1 MIESISS
8 FIIKLFED
16 FSLKRLAAA
25 LLGLILLAA
34 AVLIYE
40 RYTSNFELNRIQK
53 TSEILAVL
61 QDVKN
66 EKNSSNGA
74 EMQAI
79 KSKLLQDLGR
89 LVNQKAPTSGISE
102 VLRDT
107 FVSDKFKEFLAGA
120 APWFF
125 LLLLSLPSSLKRPNK
140 NNPSLVTFAT
150 FTLISGGLATVINLK
165 LSAFAT
171 GIVFFIVPLIL
182 VCLIGVVAAITIPQ
196 FAAYRIKSY
205 HAVAISTLRNAV
217 TNIEAFFA
225 DHAVYPKTLQEA
237 GVDSIQQQV
246 KLEFTLLNPDHYFLS
261 ATHEKGTKMF
271 FVFSDTKEI
280 FSKDKE
286 SNPTEA
292 DTSRHE
298 VPDEEATT

>member
-53 TSEILAVL
+53 TSEILSVL

-66 EKNSSNGA
+66 EQNASNGA
-74 EMQAI
+74 EIQAI

-102 VLRDT
+102 VIRDT
-107 FVSDKFKEFLAGA
+107 FVSEKFKKFLAGA
-120 APWFF
+120 APWFL
-125 LLLLSLPSSLKRPNK
+125 LLLLSLPSSFKRPNK

-150 FTLISGGLATVINLK
+150 FTLISGGLATAINLK
-165 LSAFAT
+165 LSALAT
-171 GIVFFIVPLIL
+171 GTVFFIVPLIL
-182 VCLIGVVAAITIPQ
+182 VCLIGIVAAIRIPQ
-196 FAAYRIKSY
+196 FAAYRIKGY
-205 HAVAISTLRNAV
+205 HAVAISTL
-217 TNIEAFFA
+217 EM
-225 DHAVYPKTLQEA
+225 PLPTLRHFLQITQYILRHCRRLA
-237 GVDSIQQQV
+237 LIQ
-246 KLEFTLLNPDHYFLS
+246 
-261 ATHEKGTKMF
+261 
-271 FVFSDTKEI
+271 
-280 FSKDKE
+280 
-286 SNPTEA
+286 SNNK
-292 DTSRHE
+292 
-298 VPDEEATT
+298 